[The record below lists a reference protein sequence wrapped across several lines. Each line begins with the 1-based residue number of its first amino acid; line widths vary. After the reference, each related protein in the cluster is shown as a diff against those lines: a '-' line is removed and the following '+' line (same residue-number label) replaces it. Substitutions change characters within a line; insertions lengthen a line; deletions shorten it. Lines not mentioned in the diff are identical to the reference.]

1 MSNPTHAMPLIRKF
15 RLQKTRRCRA
25 IPGGPPEW
33 AERGTPREGARAGW
47 DSLGE
52 NAGRRARPA
61 RTPPLGYCSHVPGG
75 RANGGMGGIAT
86 VVILV
91 AGQTLPEIARR
102 RGDFERFIRTR
113 AGAGPR
119 VRWVARDLRGPA
131 PLPGPRD
138 ADAFV
143 MTGSSSSVT
152 ERASWMLRAEELLR
166 QIVAART
173 PFLGICFGHQMMAQ
187 ALGGEVRSNP
197 RGREIGTVRL
207 ERSGRRSALRGPA
220 PQLRRPRDARR
231 RGDTSAAGRRGS
243 RDDRARPGGR
253 VSRRRPGAR
262 RPVSPRVR
270 CRHHARLRD
279 GAGGAHRRRAR
290 RSRRDPR
297 RASTM
302 GRAAHDILRNF
313 ARAVA
318 GAPPGT

>member
-1 MSNPTHAMPLIRKF
+1 
-15 RLQKTRRCRA
+15 
-25 IPGGPPEW
+25 
-33 AERGTPREGARAGW
+33 
-47 DSLGE
+47 
-52 NAGRRARPA
+52 
-61 RTPPLGYCSHVPGG
+61 
-75 RANGGMGGIAT
+75 MGGIAT

-187 ALGGEVRSNP
+187 ALGGEVRRNP

-207 ERSGRRSALRGPA
+207 ERRADDPLFAGLPRSFDVHETHVDAVTRQPPGAEVLATTALDPVAAFRVGARVHGVQFHPEFDADIMRGYVT
-220 PQLRRPRDARR
+220 ARAGLIADE
-231 RGDTSAAGRRGS
+231 RGDPDAIL
-243 RDDRARPGGR
+243 ARI
-253 VSRRRPGAR
+253 
-262 RPVSPRVR
+262 
-270 CRHHARLRD
+270 HD
-279 GAGGAHRRRAR
+279 GTR
-290 RSRRDPR
+290 
-297 RASTM
+297 
-302 GRAAHDILRNF
+302 AHDILRNF

-318 GAPPGT
+318 GAPAGT